1 MSRSCPTL
9 TFPPSMSG
17 TTSFSDKF
25 QLEMSC
31 KSYYLVVNITGNKK
45 NTINRLLKHWFEGYV
60 WIYASVPHWKTHI
73 PRKWYKSGFL
83 AITFEVY
90 NRFWKLMTLWIQY
103 QNTQCFKQEKDT
115 NSWGFNCKNEKNCK
129 TSVWDIV
136 WKTTLTF
143 FRW

>member
-9 TFPPSMSG
+9 TFQPSMSG
-17 TTSFSDKF
+17 TTWFSDKF

-31 KSYYLVVNITGNKK
+31 KSYYLVVNITGHQK

-60 WIYASVPHWKTHI
+60 WIYASVPHWKTNI

-90 NRFWKLMTLWIQY
+90 NGFWKLMTLWIQY

-115 NSWGFNCKNEKNCK
+115 NSWCFNCKNEKNCK

-143 FRW
+143 FRR

>member
-9 TFPPSMSG
+9 TFRPLMSG

-45 NTINRLLKHWFEGYV
+45 DTINRLLKHWFEGYV

-90 NRFWKLMTLWIQY
+90 NGFWKLMTLWIQY

-115 NSWGFNCKNEKNCK
+115 NSWCFNCKNEKNCK

>member
-9 TFPPSMSG
+9 TFPPSMSS
-17 TTSFSDKF
+17 TTMFSDKF
-25 QLEMSC
+25 QLRISC
-31 KSYYLVVNITGNKK
+31 KSYYLLVNITGNQK

-90 NRFWKLMTLWIQY
+90 NGFWKLMTLWIQY
-103 QNTQCFKQEKDT
+103 QNTQCFKQEKDK

>member
-31 KSYYLVVNITGNKK
+31 KSYYLVVNITGNHK

-90 NRFWKLMTLWIQY
+90 NGFWKLMTLWIQY

-115 NSWGFNCKNEKNCK
+115 NSWCFNCKNEKNCK

-136 WKTTLTF
+136 WKTTSTF

>member
-9 TFPPSMSG
+9 TFHPSMSG

-45 NTINRLLKHWFEGYV
+45 NKINRLLKHWFEGYV

-73 PRKWYKSGFL
+73 PRKWYKSVFL

>member
-45 NTINRLLKHWFEGYV
+45 NKINRLLKHWFEGYV

-90 NRFWKLMTLWIQY
+90 NGFWKLMTLWIQY

-115 NSWGFNCKNEKNCK
+115 NSWCFNCKNEKNCK

-143 FRW
+143 FRR